1 MIAIAT
7 KPSLSFD
14 DYLKYNDGTDNRYEL
29 FDGELILMNPP
40 TGLHALIIFGISE
53 FLMTEIR
60 RQNLP
65 WIALQMFGVRTAWR
79 RSRLPD
85 LCVTTLARA
94 NELREVSAV
103 LDSGALLVVE
113 VVSPDSVKTDYRYK
127 RTEYAAAGVPEY
139 WIIDPISNKVSI
151 LQLVEGLYEETVYQ
165 GDEVLRS
172 PLLPELAITANQI
185 LQV

>member
-7 KPSLSFD
+7 KPSLSFEE
-14 DYLKYNDGTDNRYEL
+14 YLKYNDDTDNRYEL

-40 TGLHALIIFGISE
+40 TGLHALIIFSISE
-53 FLMTEIR
+53 ILMTAIR

-103 LDSGALLVVE
+103 LDSGALLV
-113 VVSPDSVKTDYRYK
+113 
-127 RTEYAAAGVPEY
+127 
-139 WIIDPISNKVSI
+139 I
-151 LQLVEGLYEETVYQ
+151 
-165 GDEVLRS
+165 
-172 PLLPELAITANQI
+172 
-185 LQV
+185 

>member
-1 MIAIAT
+1 MIAVAT
-7 KPSLSFD
+7 KSSLNFD
-14 DYLKYNDGTDNRYEL
+14 DYLKYNDGTDNRYEF
-29 FDGELILMNPP
+29 FDGELILMNPL
-40 TGLHALIIFGISE
+40 TGLHALIVFGISE

-85 LCVTTLARA
+85 LCVSTMARA
-94 NELREVSAV
+94 KELLEVSAV
-103 LDSGALLVVE
+103 LEDGALLVVE

-139 WIIDPISNKVSI
+139 WIIDPILNKVSI
-151 LQLVEGLYEETVYQ
+151 LQLVEGLYEETIYQ

-172 PLLPELAITANQI
+172 PLLSELAVNVNQI

>member
-1 MIAIAT
+1 MIAIAA
-7 KPSLSFD
+7 KPSLSFEE
-14 DYLKYNDGTDNRYEL
+14 YLKYNDGTDNRYEF

-40 TGLHALIIFGISE
+40 TGRHALIIRNLCNLLENE
-53 FLMTEIR
+53 FFRLG
-60 RQNLP
+60 LL
-65 WIALQMFGVRTAWR
+65 WVALQMFGVRTAWR
-79 RSRLPD
+79 RSRLPA
-85 LCVTTLARA
+85 LCVTTMARA
-94 NELREVSAV
+94 KELLEVSAV
-103 LDSGALLVVE
+103 LEDGALLVVE

-151 LQLVEGLYEETVYQ
+151 LQLVEGQYEETTYQ

-172 PLLPELAITANQI
+172 PLFPELAITANQI